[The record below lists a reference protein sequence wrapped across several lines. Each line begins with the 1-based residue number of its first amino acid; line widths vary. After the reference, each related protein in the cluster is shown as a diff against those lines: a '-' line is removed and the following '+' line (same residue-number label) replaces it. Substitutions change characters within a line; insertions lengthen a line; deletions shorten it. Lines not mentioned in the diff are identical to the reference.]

1 MGVRPT
7 PWETSVLRRM
17 DAAMLSVLNKQSSG
31 GKDISAADTAGVKSL
46 FAGLKAR
53 AAEVFG

>member
-17 DAAMLSVLNKQSSG
+17 DVAVLSILNKSSKE
-31 GKDISAADTAGVKSL
+31 KDVSAKDTAGVSSM
-46 FAGLKAR
+46 FSGLKAR
-53 AAEVFG
+53 AAEVFH